1 MSSLLQELKRR
12 NVLRVAVLYV
22 VLGWVVMQVA
32 DVMSDV
38 LEMPAWTG
46 KLIFII
52 LVVGF
57 PLVVAFAW
65 AFEITPEGIKRESAV
80 DRSQSITHETGRKLN
95 VITGVMAGIA
105 ILLIAAQSFVPG
117 LRPAAAARDG
127 KEGGG
132 VNVASIAVLP
142 FVNMSSDKEQ
152 EYFSDGLSEELLNL
166 LAKIPELTVISRTSS
181 FEFKGKNEDVRA
193 IGQKLGVAHVLEGSV
208 RKDAG
213 TVRITAQLI
222 KTADGSHLWSDTYTR
237 PLSNIF
243 ALQDEISGEV
253 VKALRIKLLGAAPQ
267 VSTAHNTEAYD
278 LLLQA
283 RDVMYRG
290 RAREDFAKAIDLIE
304 KAIAL
309 EPKYARAWSD
319 LAAAEIVQVNN
330 AYTPFGEGHENA
342 RRAAQRSIDLDPKL
356 PDGHAALASI
366 AAYYDWDWSAAEKHI
381 QAAEAL
387 DPANLKTLSI
397 KATTARMLGRFD
409 EAVATYRRVI
419 DRDPL
424 DWYAHHNLASTLRK
438 AGRFTESESQARRAV
453 ELGPEISG
461 MHGMFGL
468 ALMMN
473 GKAEQALVEARAERD
488 AFWQVYVLAMAYHA
502 LGRNA
507 EATASLKQFEQ
518 CCAADGAYQV
528 ATVHAYFGNV
538 DAAFKWLDRAYEQRD
553 PGLADVK
560 GDQLLKSLRNDPRY
574 VALLRKMRLPDS

>member
-1 MSSLLQELKRR
+1 VSSLLQELKRR

-52 LVVGF
+52 LMVGF

-65 AFEITPEGIKRESAV
+65 AFEITPEGIKRESQV
-80 DRSQSITHETGRKLN
+80 DRSQSITQDTGRKLN
-95 VITGVMAGIA
+95 VITAVMAGIA

-117 LRPAAAARDG
+117 LRRGVKGSEARQGAAITS
-127 KEGGG
+127 
-132 VNVASIAVLP
+132 ASIAVLP

-181 FEFKGKNEDVRA
+181 FEFKGKNQDVRA

-208 RKDAG
+208 RKSAD

-222 KTADGSHLWSDTYTR
+222 KTTDGSHVWSDTYTR

-253 VKALRIKLLGAAPQ
+253 VKALRIKLLGAVPQ
-267 VSTAHNTEAYD
+267 ATAVHNTEAYD

-283 RDVMYRG
+283 RDVMYQG

-309 EPKYARAWSD
+309 EPNYARAWSD
-319 LAAAEIVQVNN
+319 LARAKTFQVNN
-330 AYTPFGEGHENA
+330 GFAPYGASFEA
-342 RRAAQRSIDLDPKL
+342 VRRAAQRSVELDPKL
-356 PDGHAALASI
+356 PEGHAALASV
-366 AAYYDWDWSAAEKHI
+366 ALFYDWDWPTAESHI
-381 QAAEAL
+381 RIAEGL
-387 DPANLKTLSI
+387 EPANVAVLLI
-397 KATTARMLGRFD
+397 KATTARTLTHYD
-409 EAVATYRRVI
+409 EAIATYRRLI

-424 DWYAHHNLASTLRK
+424 DWNAYQNLSTTLRN
-438 AGRFTESESQARRAV
+438 AERFTEAESAGRKAL
-453 ELGPEISG
+453 ELGPEIAG
-461 MHGMFGL
+461 LHGILGL
-468 ALMMN
+468 SMLLN
-473 GKAEQALVEARAERD
+473 GKAEEALAEAQAERD
-488 AFWQVYVLAMAYHA
+488 PFWQTFLLAMTYHK
-502 LGRNA
+502 LGRRA
-507 EATASLKQFEQ
+507 EAAASLKQFEQ
-518 CCAADGAYQV
+518 CCAADGAFQV
-528 ATVHAYFGNV
+528 ADVHAYFGNA

-553 PGLADVK
+553 PGLVDVK
-560 GDQLLKSLRNDPRY
+560 GDPFGKSLRSDPRY
-574 VALLRKMRLPDS
+574 TALLKKMRLP